1 MAPEPFLVTPLRS
14 CRDLLH
20 ARHRARQVAQLL
32 KFAEID
38 VVCIAAGAFLI
49 AQQGRQAFRRAE
61 LCFALV
67 ERRLRVFARSR
78 SSQKARSE
86 SLYVLSKPL
95 PQHDEP
101 LAGEDIGWLL
111 GQVERLAPTTP
122 QDEILRQNQE
132 VLTLLLALRGSQAT
146 CDLGLNPS
154 AA

>member
-1 MAPEPFLVTPLRS
+1 MTPEPFLVAPLRS

-32 KFAEID
+32 KFGEYDI
-38 VVCIAAGAFLI
+38 VCIAAGAFLV

-78 SSQKARSE
+78 NSQKTRCE
-86 SLYVLSKPL
+86 GLYVLSKPL
-95 PQHDEP
+95 PQHDQP
-101 LAGEDIGWLL
+101 LPGEDIGWLL
-111 GQVERLAPTTP
+111 EQVERLAPAAP
-122 QDEILRQNQE
+122 QDEISRQNQE
-132 VLTLLLALRGSQAT
+132 VLTLLLALRGSRAT
-146 CDLGLNPS
+146 CDLVNPS